1 VRSGNYRHRCSNTVA
16 IPTRIAEV
24 AARRLVEKFSRG
36 ETPPEPPTVS
46 TDGDD
51 VVLTLDGDAHRLDR
65 ETVRRLRD
73 DLDEALT
80 RRREFLH
87 TAGVRR
93 EDGTYVVERR
103 GADSA
108 GHRKVFDD
116 PADLRRLYDRL
127 PERFTAADVTA
138 AGVSGPRRHL
148 LVRHV
153 AEHPGFDCDLAARQ
167 PLTVQKDA
175 SGADGDAAATAG
187 DPGEVTVAGPADA
200 DD

>member
-1 VRSGNYRHRCSNTVA
+1 LAVDD
-16 IPTRIAEV
+16 EV
-24 AARRLVEKFSRG
+24 
-36 ETPPEPPTVS
+36 
-46 TDGDD
+46 
-51 VVLTLDGDAHRLDR
+51 HRLDR

-73 DLDEALT
+73 DLDDALT

-87 TAGVRR
+87 TAGVSR
-93 EDGTYVVERR
+93 EDGGYVVERR

-127 PERFTAADVTA
+127 PAEFTAEDVTA

-153 AEHPGFDCDLAARQ
+153 AEHPEFDCELVARQ
-167 PLTVQKDA
+167 PLTVAKRDA
-175 SGADGDAAATAG
+175 ERAEHDREAESSAQDRDTGTGARRSRA
-187 DPGEVTVAGPADA
+187 EA